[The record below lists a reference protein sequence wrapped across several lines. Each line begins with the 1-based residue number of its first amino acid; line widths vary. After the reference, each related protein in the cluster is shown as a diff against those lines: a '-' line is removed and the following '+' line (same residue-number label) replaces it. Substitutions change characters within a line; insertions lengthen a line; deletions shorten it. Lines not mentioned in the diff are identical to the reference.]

1 MTTRNF
7 QYQSL
12 GRLQVIYHGLGEQ
25 WVLGHLAESTAR
37 GRYLFE
43 YTDKALDS
51 GIEFSPLQLPLS
63 SDTYANF
70 ECFQDWLPGF
80 IADSLPDGWGRLI
93 MDRFLRRNHVD
104 PGRISVLERLALL
117 GDNTMGALTYQPALP
132 LPDDQEDKYSILNLT
147 GLAQQIRQEVTGQDS
162 EALRELFL
170 LGGSPHGARPKAQV
184 EYNPSTG
191 QMKTTA
197 FPGSEPWL
205 VKFPAAEENPWVCA
219 LEEAYACTARIA
231 GIDFPTSRY
240 FRLEGELAAFGVR
253 RFDRENGMRV
263 PVLSMAGALHADFR
277 LPCMDY
283 IDILRA
289 TGSITRSVVEREI
302 QARRMVFNVLMHN
315 RDDHVKNFSF
325 ILNESNEWVVS
336 PAYDLTFADGPGGQ
350 HQTSVTGHGTDITR
364 TMLLK
369 IAKDSGITSARMNN
383 IIDEIADVAADF
395 AHIAQNV
402 TDDIPAD
409 ELHQVTDCIN
419 RNLSCLKR

>member
-1 MTTRNF
+1 MTVRNF
-7 QYQSL
+7 QYRSL
-12 GRLQVIYHGLGEQ
+12 SRLQVIYSGWGEQ
-25 WVLGHLAESTAR
+25 WVLGHLAESTVR

-43 YTDKALDS
+43 YTHDALES
-51 GIEFSPLQLPLS
+51 GIEFSPLKLPLS
-63 SDTYANF
+63 TETYTNF
-70 ECFQDWLPGF
+70 EHFQDWLPGF
-80 IADSLPDGWGRLI
+80 ISDSLPDGWGRLL

-117 GDNTMGALTYQPALP
+117 GDNTMGALTYQPVLP
-132 LPDDQEDKYSILNLT
+132 LPDDQEDKYSILSLT

-162 EALRELFL
+162 EALQELFL

-191 QMKTTA
+191 QMRTTA

-219 LEEAYACTARIA
+219 LEEVYACMARMA
-231 GIDFPTSRY
+231 NIDFPASRY

-283 IDILRA
+283 TDILRA
-289 TGSITRSVVEREI
+289 TGFITRSVVEREI
-302 QARRMVFNVLMHN
+302 QAQRMVFNVLMYN
-315 RDDHVKNFSF
+315 RDDHVKNFAF
-325 ILNESNEWVVS
+325 ILNENDEWVVS

-350 HQTSVTGHGTDITR
+350 HQTAVGGHGSDITR

-369 IAKDSGITSARMNN
+369 VANNAGIAQDRMNN
-383 IIDEIADVAADF
+383 IINEVADVVADF
-395 AHIAQNV
+395 AHTAQDV
-402 TDDIPAD
+402 TDDIPTD
-409 ELHQVTDCIN
+409 ELHQVTNCIN
-419 RNLSCLKR
+419 RNLSYLKR